1 MAQLQERTVAEASA
15 LAASWR
21 TPDAYWTL
29 NDSDNDPLLFAF
41 DSGGRALGTFRVEG
55 ARNTDWEALQ
65 VGPGRDGQPALYV
78 GDVGDNL
85 GRRADVQ
92 LYRTPEPALDS
103 NAARPASGALMPV
116 ERFSFV
122 YPDGPRDAET
132 LLVHPQSGE
141 ISIVSKSFS
150 GRGRVYRVPQPLA
163 TDRRATLEFVADLD
177 LTSLGLF
184 AGAVTDGA
192 FSPDGRRVVLR
203 TYTVALEYDVPPEP
217 SPAAIW
223 RQPPR
228 VYPLD
233 DPPQGEG
240 ITYRRD
246 SRALLTIG
254 EGTPAVLFE
263 NEWRC

>member
-1 MAQLQERTVAEASA
+1 MAEASA

-21 TPDAYWTL
+21 TPDVYWTL

-41 DSGGRALGTFRVEG
+41 DPAGRALGTFRVEG

-65 VGPGRDGQPALYV
+65 VGPGPDGQPALYV

-85 GRRADVQ
+85 GRRTDVQ
-92 LYRTPEPALDS
+92 IYRAPEPALDPKV
-103 NAARPASGALMPV
+103 ARPVSGTLEPV
-116 ERFSFV
+116 ERFSFA

-132 LLVHPQSGE
+132 LLVNPRSGE
-141 ISIVSKSFS
+141 ILIVSKSFS
-150 GRGRVYRVPQPLA
+150 GRGRVYRVPRPLA
-163 TDRRATLEFVADLD
+163 ADRRATLEAVADLD
-177 LTSLGLF
+177 LTGLGAF

-203 TYTVALEYDVPPEP
+203 TYVAALEYDLPPDP

-228 VYPLD
+228 VIPLD

-246 SRALLTIG
+246 ARALLTIG
-254 EGTPAVLFE
+254 EGIPAVLFQ
-263 NEWRC
+263 NECQ